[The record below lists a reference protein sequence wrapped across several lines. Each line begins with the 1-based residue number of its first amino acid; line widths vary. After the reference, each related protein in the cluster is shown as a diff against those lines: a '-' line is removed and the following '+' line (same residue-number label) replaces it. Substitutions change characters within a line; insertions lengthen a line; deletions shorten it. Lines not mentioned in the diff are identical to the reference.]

1 MDTIPVRLFKSSSHD
16 IVVPPIRIFIYAF
29 SQGAF
34 PNQLDKTRVIPIF
47 KGDNANKPTF
57 YPPIPSSSFLSKIIE
72 RCIKNRMCSF
82 MSKFKLLSDSQFGFL
97 KGVSTA
103 HALIELTEHL
113 FSGLNHRKQTL
124 SVFIDLRK
132 AFDTVNHV
140 ILLRKLEAFG
150 FRGLTLE
157 LFEIN
162 LSDRMQYVSINRI
175 KSSLKLITVGVPQGS
190 ILGPILF
197 FNLYQRHACSFEP
210 SEVHAVC

>member
-1 MDTIPVRLFKSSSHD
+1 
-16 IVVPPIRIFIYAF
+16 
-29 SQGAF
+29 
-34 PNQLDKTRVIPIF
+34 
-47 KGDNANKPTF
+47 
-57 YPPIPSSSFLSKIIE
+57 
-72 RCIKNRMCSF
+72 MCSS
-82 MSKFKLLSDSQFGFL
+82 MSKFKLRSNSQFGFL

-140 ILLRKLEAFG
+140 ILLRELEAFG
-150 FRGLTLE
+150 FRGLTLK
-157 LFEIN
+157 LFESY

-175 KSSLKLITVGVPQGS
+175 KSSLKPITVGVPQGS

-197 FNLYQRHACSFEP
+197 LNLYQ
-210 SEVHAVC
+210 